1 MDTAGKD
8 SILRRLVSG
17 INPQGI
23 QVHGLK
29 KPTAKDRLHDFL
41 WRVIDKLP
49 QKDMLHVFKHS
60 HSKEVLV
67 TKVHPEYIV
76 GQNIPG
82 IESGKDI
89 TEDFW
94 QNRYKA
100 IRNFEKNL
108 IQSGTVIMKFFLNVS
123 RAERTTDGP
132 NE

>member
-1 MDTAGKD
+1 
-8 SILRRLVSG
+8 
-17 INPQGI
+17 
-23 QVHGLK
+23 
-29 KPTAKDRLHDFL
+29 
-41 WRVIDKLP
+41 
-49 QKDMLHVFKHS
+49 MLHVFKHS
-60 HSKEVLV
+60 HSEEVLV
-67 TKVHPEYIV
+67 TKIHPEYIV